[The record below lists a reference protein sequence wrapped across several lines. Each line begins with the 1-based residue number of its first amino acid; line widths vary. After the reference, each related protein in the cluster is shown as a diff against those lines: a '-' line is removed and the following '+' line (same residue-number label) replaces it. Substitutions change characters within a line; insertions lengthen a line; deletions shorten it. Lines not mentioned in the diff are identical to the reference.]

1 MLTPCLAKELSRFSI
16 QEYSYTLSINLLQY
30 DNEANI
36 LVFLKNYNHFRENIL
51 NMISMT
57 VFSAL

>member
-16 QEYSYTLSINLLQY
+16 QEYSYTLSINLLPY

-36 LVFLKNYNHFRENIL
+36 LVFLKNCNHFRENIL